1 MGASLS
7 VDSASKPDWIAVD
20 WGTTHLRAWAMQGA
34 TPLSE
39 AQSRDGMAS
48 LGPDEFEAALLRLID
63 PWLGTAQMPLI
74 ACGMVGARQ
83 GWVEAPYRAVPA
95 KPADSDPVPA
105 PAKDPRIK
113 AWVIPGLKQVSPP
126 DVMRGEETQI
136 AGFLSLNPNWDGVV
150 CLPGTHTKWAM
161 VSAGE
166 VVSFQSFMTGELFS
180 LLKDQSVLRHSVAG
194 PGWSESAFESAIN
207 DTMARPQQ
215 IAALLF
221 DLRARDLLEGQPSE
235 IAVARLSGV
244 LIGAELVAA
253 RPYWL
258 GQNLALIGS
267 ETTVKPYAAALG
279 AQGVPVTRADGVRMT
294 QAGLT
299 AAMRRL
305 RLLV

>member
-1 MGASLS
+1 MDRPA
-7 VDSASKPDWIAVD
+7 DADWIAVD

-34 TPLSE
+34 TALAE
-39 AQSRDGMAS
+39 AQSGDGMAS
-48 LGPDEFEAALLRLID
+48 LDHDGFEPALVRLIE
-63 PWLGTAQMPLI
+63 PWLGTKQIPVV

-83 GWVEAPYRAVPA
+83 GWVEAPYRAVPT
-95 KPADSDPVPA
+95 KPCDADPVPA
-105 PAKDPRIK
+105 PVRDARIK

-136 AGFLSLNPNWDGVV
+136 GGFLSLNPGWDGVI

-194 PGWSESAFESAIN
+194 PGWSDSAFENAVN

-221 DLRARDLLEGQPSE
+221 DLRARDLLEGQQSE

-267 ETTVKPYAAALG
+267 EVTVKPYAAALG